1 MDILKIRALIL
12 GPGYICSLAK
22 ARLFVLYGVFDVWN
36 GLIEALQFGLIKNL
50 CISTF
55 VRHIA
60 SSGDVHTKLDKE
72 K

>member
-36 GLIEALQFGLIKNL
+36 GLIEALQFGLIKTYAYRL
-50 CISTF
+50 LYDTSRVVVMCIQN
-55 VRHIA
+55 
-60 SSGDVHTKLDKE
+60 
-72 K
+72 